1 MTENPK
7 KGKPSAPIGRSWPFT
22 ATFLIST
29 PPRRWAIQTG
39 TTGDEGRVVIIL
51 MGVAGAGKTTVGRLL
66 AKQMCWEF
74 ADGDDY
80 HSEANVQKM
89 SSGIPLTDADRA
101 PWLAALRELIS
112 GWIGKGT
119 NGVLACSA
127 LKREYREAL
136 STSSQVRFVYLKG
149 SPEVLRERMHRRA
162 GHFMTERMLASQLA
176 TLEEPDD
183 ANAIVV
189 DTDRSPMEIVEE
201 IRRQIESIV

>member
-1 MTENPK
+1 M
-7 KGKPSAPIGRSWPFT
+7 
-22 ATFLIST
+22 
-29 PPRRWAIQTG
+29 
-39 TTGDEGRVVIIL
+39 VIIL
-51 MGVAGAGKTTVGRLL
+51 MGVAGAGKTTIGRLL
-66 AKQMCWEF
+66 AKQLGWEF

-112 GWIGKGT
+112 GWIDKGT
-119 NGVLACSA
+119 NAVLACSA

-136 STSSQVRFVYLKG
+136 ATSPQVHFVYLKG

-162 GHFMTERMLASQLA
+162 GHYMTERMLASQLA

-183 ANAIVV
+183 ANAITV

-201 IRRQIESIV
+201 IRRQLESIV

>member
-1 MTENPK
+1 M
-7 KGKPSAPIGRSWPFT
+7 
-22 ATFLIST
+22 
-29 PPRRWAIQTG
+29 
-39 TTGDEGRVVIIL
+39 VIIL
-51 MGVAGAGKTTVGRLL
+51 MGVAGAGKTTIGRLL
-66 AKQMCWEF
+66 AKQLAWEF
-74 ADGDDY
+74 ADADDY

-119 NGVLACSA
+119 NAVLACSA

-136 STSSQVRFVYLKG
+136 GTSPQVHFVYLKG

-183 ANAIVV
+183 ATAIVV
-189 DTDRSPMEIVEE
+189 DTDRSPLEIVEE
-201 IRRQIESIV
+201 IRRQLESIV